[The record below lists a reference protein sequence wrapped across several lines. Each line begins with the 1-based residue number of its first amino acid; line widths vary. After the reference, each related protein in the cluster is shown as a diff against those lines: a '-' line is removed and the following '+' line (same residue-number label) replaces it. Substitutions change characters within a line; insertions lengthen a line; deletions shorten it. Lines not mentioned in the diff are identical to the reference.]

1 MKVYLTSNPLKV
13 VVLWRLVQVDQI
25 KSDSS
30 GKLGQQQ
37 SSCTFADLFQK
48 RGKSYEQ
55 LTWVL
60 ICLYSQDYPVRS
72 NIW

>member
-48 RGKSYEQ
+48 RGEK
-55 LTWVL
+55 L
-60 ICLYSQDYPVRS
+60 
-72 NIW
+72 